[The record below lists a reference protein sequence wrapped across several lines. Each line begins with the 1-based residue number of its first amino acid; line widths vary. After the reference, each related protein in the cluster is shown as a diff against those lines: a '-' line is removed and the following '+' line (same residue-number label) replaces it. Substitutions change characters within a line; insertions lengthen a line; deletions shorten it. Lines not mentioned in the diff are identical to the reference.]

1 MALLG
6 REEQGLGENLP
17 APMELKMYSGELACP
32 KRTVTYCYRKETV
45 FDRMDL
51 ASGPMPPPREKTNL
65 FPTILFPPGKVK
77 LLFQTGLQ
85 EPESLV

>member
-1 MALLG
+1 MKG
-6 REEQGLGENLP
+6 
-17 APMELKMYSGELACP
+17 ACP
-32 KRTVTYCYRKETV
+32 KRTVTYCYRKGTV

-85 EPESLV
+85 EPESLVGNNQELRLSIFRKGIQPQL